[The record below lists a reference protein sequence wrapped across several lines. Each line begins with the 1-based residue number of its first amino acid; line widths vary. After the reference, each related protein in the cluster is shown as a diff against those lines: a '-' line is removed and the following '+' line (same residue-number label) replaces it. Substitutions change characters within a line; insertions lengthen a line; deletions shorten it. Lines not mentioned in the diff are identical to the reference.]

1 MNWLSD
7 GLDWLG
13 GQFGSSSN
21 WGSDAGSWF
30 DKNFGGYYQTPGIVS
45 DGKKADSGFDFG
57 KILDSGRK
65 LYNLWDANDARQGS
79 RNDLAKIYSQMEQ
92 EDAAYQQQVAA
103 YRQQQA
109 AGAAAAR
116 RKNDAAQRKA
126 ATKAMKLQ
134 KQMFE
139 QMIGNYQPYADAAK
153 SITPN
158 MAKNY
163 NQFLDTTALLN
174 QYLAPTVMKN
184 MQAPMQSAYE
194 RPVSQAMTSIPVPQ
208 AEAISFPTLEE
219 ALKRGK

>member
-1 MNWLSD
+1 MSWLSD
-7 GLDWLG
+7 GLDWIG

-21 WGSDAGSWF
+21 WGSDAGDF
-30 DKNFGGYYQTPGIVS
+30 ITKNFGLT
-45 DGKKADSGFDFG
+45 DSKGGGTDWS
-57 KILDSGRK
+57 KILDGGRK
-65 LYNLWDANDARQGS
+65 IYNLWDSNNARQGS
-79 RNDLAKIYSQMEQ
+79 RNDLANIYSKMEQ
-92 EDAAYQQQVAA
+92 EDQAYQQQLAA

-126 ATKAMKLQ
+126 AAKAMKLQ
-134 KQMFE
+134 KKMFD
-139 QMIGNYQPYADAAK
+139 QMIANYQPYADAAK

-163 NQFLDTTALLN
+163 NQFLDTTSLLN

-184 MQAPMQSAYE
+184 IQEPMQSTYA

-208 AEAISFPTLEE
+208 SEAISFPTLEE

>member
-1 MNWLSD
+1 MSWFSD
-7 GLDWLG
+7 GFDWIG
-13 GQFGSSSN
+13 RQFDSGSN

-45 DGKKADSGFDFG
+45 DGKKADSGWDFG
-57 KILDSGRK
+57 KILDGGRK

-92 EDAAYQQQVAA
+92 EDAAYQQQLAQ
-103 YRQQQA
+103 YRQAQSA
-109 AGAAAAR
+109 SAAAAR

-126 ATKAMKLQ
+126 AAKAMKLQ

-139 QMIGNYQPYADAAK
+139 QMIANYQPYADAAK

-163 NQFLDTTALLN
+163 NQFLDTTSLLN

-184 MQAPMQSAYE
+184 MQEPMQSAYT
-194 RPVSQAMTSIPVPQ
+194 RQVPQALTSVPVPQ
-208 AEAISFPTLEE
+208 AQAISFPTLEE

>member
-1 MNWLSD
+1 M
-7 GLDWLG
+7 
-13 GQFGSSSN
+13 Q
-21 WGSDAGSWF
+21 
-30 DKNFGGYYQTPGIVS
+30 
-45 DGKKADSGFDFG
+45 
-57 KILDSGRK
+57 
-65 LYNLWDANDARQGS
+65 
-79 RNDLAKIYSQMEQ
+79 Q

-126 ATKAMKLQ
+126 AAKAMKQQ
-134 KQMFE
+134 KKAYE
-139 QMIGNYQPYADAAK
+139 QMIAMYQPYADAAK

-174 QYLAPTVMKN
+174 QYLAPSVMKN
-184 MQAPMQSAYE
+184 MQAPMQSTYE
-194 RPVSQAMTSIPVPQ
+194 RPVSQAMSSIPVPQ